1 MLTFHSTATLW
12 GMSMHNIAILDG
24 DLYVFKACSAVEEEV
39 DWGDGLVTLYSYK
52 DKALHAFDTQL
63 TFIKNAFAEET
74 LGESFDDIWV
84 CFSGKGPRFRN
95 NVFPD
100 YKANRKECRKP
111 LCYYDVVEHIK
122 STYNVFQ
129 EETLEG
135 DDLLGLLATEPTDD
149 RRVMVSGDK
158 DLLTIPAWFLNTT
171 GGCLHVP
178 DQTRAEYNFMYQT
191 LIGDQTDG
199 YPGCPGIGPKKA
211 EAFLKDSKYGETLWE
226 RVVKGYERYNLSEN
240 DAIIQARVARILRYG
255 EYNWSTKQVALWN
268 PPIPEV
274 S

>member
-1 MLTFHSTATLW
+1 MLTFCSTVTLW

-74 LGESFDDIWV
+74 LGESFDDVWV
-84 CFSGKGPRFRN
+84 CFSGTGTRFRN
-95 NVFPD
+95 NIFPD
-100 YKANRKECRKP
+100 YKANRKESRKP
-111 LCYYDVVEHIK
+111 LCYYDVIEHIK
-122 STYNVFQ
+122 STYRVFQ
-129 EETLEG
+129 EDTLEG
-135 DDLLGLLATEPTDD
+135 DDLLGILATEPTDD

-158 DLLTIPAWFLNTT
+158 DMMTVPGWFLNTT
-171 GGCLHVP
+171 DGYLHTP
-178 DQTRAEYNFMYQT
+178 DPARAEYNFMYQT

-211 EAFLKDSKYGETLWE
+211 EMFLGDSKYGETLWE
-226 RVVKGYERYNLSEN
+226 RVVNGYEKYKLSEN
-240 DAIIQARVARILRYG
+240 DAIIQARVARILRHG
-255 EYNWSTKQVALWN
+255 EYNWATKQVTLWN

>member
-1 MLTFHSTATLW
+1 MLTFRSTATLW

-171 GGCLHVP
+171 GGCLHTP
-178 DQTRAEYNFMYQT
+178 DPVRAEYNFMYQT

-226 RVVKGYERYNLSEN
+226 RVVNGYERYNLSEN

-255 EYNWSTKQVALWN
+255 EYNWSTKQVTLWN

>member
-1 MLTFHSTATLW
+1 MLTFRSTATLW

-63 TFIKNAFAEET
+63 TFIKNVFAEET

-171 GGCLHVP
+171 GDCLHAP

-268 PPIPEV
+268 PPIP
-274 S
+274 